1 MKRFRVTWHSDA
13 RSELAQI
20 WLAAA
25 DRAAVSDAAN
35 RIDVVLSDAPEDAGD
50 DFYGD
55 RILVERPLAVTFTV
69 SVDDRWVQVLQ
80 VSYRSDVDPR
90 TSSGA

>member
-35 RIDVVLSDAPEDAGD
+35 RIDVVLSNDPEDAGD

-55 RILVERPLAVTFTV
+55 RILVERPLAVTLPCLLTIAGCK
-69 SVDDRWVQVLQ
+69 SCKCRIA
-80 VSYRSDVDPR
+80 R
-90 TSSGA
+90 T

>member
-1 MKRFRVTWHSDA
+1 MKRFRVTWHPDA
-13 RSELAQI
+13 RRELTQI

-35 RIDVVLSDAPEDAGD
+35 RIDVMLSHDPENAGD

-55 RILVERPLAVTFTV
+55 RILVEFPLAVTFTV
-69 SVDDRWVQVLQ
+69 SADDRWVQVLQ
-80 VSYRSDVDPR
+80 VWHRSDVDR
-90 TSSGA
+90 GTASGA